1 MKYLLTFVA
10 VLASMLTYRSA
21 DAAIIVNVNVA
32 SNSST
37 VAVNPGDTVTADI
50 FMQLTET
57 TDLAAYNFRVL
68 YDASELSFVSRNEFA
83 FGNLNF
89 QDPNNPPG
97 AGGIVVNIDNA
108 TFDLFGTAA
117 PFGPVRIASLVFT
130 AMNPNGDASDIDI
143 APDAG
148 DLGSNAF
155 FASNGSQYPSSSV
168 VFSGASVTAVPEPG
182 SMAAIAIV
190 GGVGALYRRR
200 RNKVAKQQMA

>member
-1 MKYLLTFVA
+1 
-10 VLASMLTYRSA
+10 
-21 DAAIIVNVNVA
+21 
-32 SNSST
+32 
-37 VAVNPGDTVTADI
+37 
-50 FMQLTET
+50 
-57 TDLAAYNFRVL
+57 
-68 YDASELSFVSRNEFA
+68 
-83 FGNLNF
+83 
-89 QDPNNPPG
+89 
-97 AGGIVVNIDNA
+97 
-108 TFDLFGTAA
+108 
-117 PFGPVRIASLVFT
+117 
-130 AMNPNGDASDIDI
+130 MNPNGDASDIDI